1 MAKSSVEERARDILG
16 RRWEFA
22 SEEERERVRMEIRA
36 KDAAEEKKRAS
47 RREIKHCYMI
57 WKIGTEED

>member
-1 MAKSSVEERARDILG
+1 MAKPSVEERARDFLG

-47 RREIKHCYMI
+47 RREVKPCYMI
-57 WKIGTEED
+57 WKTGTEAD

>member
-1 MAKSSVEERARDILG
+1 MAKASVEERAKDILG

-22 SEEERERVRMEIRA
+22 SEDEREQIRMEIRA

-47 RREIKHCYMI
+47 HREIKPCYMI

>member
-1 MAKSSVEERARDILG
+1 MAKPSVEERARDFLG

-22 SEEERERVRMEIRA
+22 SEEERERVQMEIRA
-36 KDAAEEKKRAS
+36 KDAAEEKRRAS
-47 RREIKHCYMI
+47 RREIKPCYMI